1 MRVHKL
7 FASTAL
13 RPMRSTWS
21 FCGQRLGAIVFA
33 APLSSAV
40 AAHSSS
46 GLGTLGTKLSDPS
59 LLRTEAFVAGEW
71 TQGEAFQVTDP
82 ATGNVIAEVSCHIL
96 ESGRSRHRSARERP
110 STQQRAREKHEYSPF
125 LDQIFFY
132 KFGVTARL

>member
-46 GLGTLGTKLSDPS
+46 DLGTLGTKLSDPS

-82 ATGNVIAEVSCHIL
+82 ATGNVIAEVSCHI
-96 ESGRSRHRSARERP
+96 
-110 STQQRAREKHEYSPF
+110 KHTT
-125 LDQIFFY
+125 
-132 KFGVTARL
+132 KGTRKA